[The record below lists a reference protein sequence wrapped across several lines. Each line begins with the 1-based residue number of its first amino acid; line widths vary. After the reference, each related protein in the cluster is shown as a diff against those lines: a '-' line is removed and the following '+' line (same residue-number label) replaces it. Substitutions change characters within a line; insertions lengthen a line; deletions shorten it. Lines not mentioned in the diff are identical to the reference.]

1 MAAGN
6 GKVLVTGAGSGIG
19 AGIAAVLA
27 ERGWQVAVNDS
38 DPALARAV
46 AAHVGGIAVP
56 GDVGTEAAS
65 IVHRAALAMN
75 GLTALVNNAGIHRRA
90 PLATV
95 TTEQLDAVYR
105 VNLQAAILGSQ
116 AALAH
121 FRNGGAI
128 VNTASIAAI
137 TPQMQAGL
145 YSAAKAGLVAFT
157 AQAAVEWG
165 PLNVRV
171 NAVAPGMVRTAMAE
185 SVYADAEL
193 HAARIAMVPLGRIGT
208 PADIGQAVAFLLSPD
223 ATYITGQTLVVDGG
237 FTQTLIDRLP
247 HPIAPT
253 QDP

>member
-1 MAAGN
+1 MMIATFEFFMDHMAAAN

-38 DPALARAV
+38 DPSLARAV
-46 AAHVGGIAVP
+46 AANVGGIAVP
-56 GDVGTEAAS
+56 GDVGAEAAS
-65 IVHRAALAMN
+65 IVNRAAHELN

-137 TPQMQAGL
+137 TPQMQTGL
-145 YSAAKAGLVAFT
+145 YSAAKAGLTAFT

-171 NAVAPGMVRTAMAE
+171 NAVAPGPIATAMTTQFPDNLRALIP
-185 SVYADAEL
+185 V
-193 HAARIAMVPLGRIGT
+193 GRMGT
-208 PADIGQAVAFLLSPD
+208 PEDVARAIAFLASRDSGFINGEVLD
-223 ATYITGQTLVVDGG
+223 VNGG
-237 FTQTLIDRLP
+237 IVCD
-247 HPIAPT
+247 
-253 QDP
+253 